1 MHSARTLKCNN
12 NMSNTDKTILIIE
25 DEEPMLN
32 ALAAKF
38 DKAGFKVVKAQDGE
52 EGLKKGLEN
61 RPDIMMVDIIMPK
74 LDGISL
80 VKKVRIEGGEWGK
93 EVPIIMLTNLSDS
106 ESVSE
111 AANYSVY
118 DFLVKTDWRLDDVV
132 RLVKQKLNIA

>member
-1 MHSARTLKCNN
+1 MAKV
-12 NMSNTDKTILIIE
+12 DKTILIIE

-38 DKAGFKVVKAQDGE
+38 EKDGFNVLKAQDGE
-52 EGLKKGLEN
+52 EGLKTGLDN

-93 EVPIIMLTNLSDS
+93 DVPILMLTNLSDS

-132 RLVKQKLNIA
+132 RLVRQKLNIV

>member
-1 MHSARTLKCNN
+1 MP
-12 NMSNTDKTILIIE
+12 NTGKTILIIE

-32 ALAAKF
+32 ALTAKF
-38 DKAGFKVVKAQDGE
+38 SKDGFNVLRAQDGE
-52 EGLKKGLEN
+52 EGLKEGLAK

-111 AANYSVY
+111 AANYGVY

-132 RLVKQKLNIA
+132 RLVKQKLHMA

>member
-1 MHSARTLKCNN
+1 
-12 NMSNTDKTILIIE
+12 MSKVDKTILIIE

-32 ALAAKF
+32 ALATKF
-38 DKAGFKVVKAQDGE
+38 EKDGFNVLKAQDGE
-52 EGLKKGLEN
+52 EGLKEGLDK
-61 RPDIMMVDIIMPK
+61 RPNIMMVDIIMPK
-74 LDGISL
+74 MDGISL
-80 VKKVRIEGGEWGK
+80 IKKIRIEGGEWGK

-132 RLVKQKLNIA
+132 RLVRQRLNIV